1 MHTVEL
7 INKIIMYIFFICY
20 SYQFLYIVISF
31 FRKKAVHQ
39 PEVFHRL
46 AILIAAR
53 NEETVIGSLIDSI
66 QACDYPMDQ
75 IDIYVGADNCTDQ
88 TAQVAKQH
96 GAIVYERAD
105 TTHVGKG
112 YVLNFLLD
120 KIKHVRNE
128 QYDAY
133 IVLDADNILDPGFL
147 RAINQ
152 TYTDGHEIVTCYRN
166 SKNYG
171 SNWIS
176 AGYALWFLREAKY
189 LNAARMAI
197 GSSSAVSG
205 TGFLFSDEV
214 INAYNGWNFF
224 TLTEDIEFTIT
235 NVSRGVTIGYAADAI
250 LYDEQPTSFR
260 QSWNQR
266 LRWAKGYL
274 QVLRKYGNSLFKG
287 IFHGSFSCYDMLMNI
302 LPAAAL
308 TAVSILVNL
317 GAVVYSFLGNGS
329 FAALGTSLLQL
340 FISLCLTVF
349 ILGLITTITEW
360 KQIHCPTWKKLL
372 YTITFPL
379 FMLTYIPIYIVSLFS
394 KVEWKPIKHEKNLT
408 LDQIMAN
415 E

>member
-1 MHTVEL
+1 
-7 INKIIMYIFFICY
+7 MYIFFICY

-75 IDIYVGADNCTDQ
+75 IDIYVGADNCTDR

-96 GAIVYERAD
+96 GAIVYERRD

-205 TGFLFSDEV
+205 TGFLFSDKV
-214 INAYNGWNFF
+214 INDYNGWNFF
-224 TLTEDIEFTIT
+224 TLTEDIEFTIS
-235 NVSRGVTIGYAADAI
+235 NVSRGVTIGYSADAI
-250 LYDEQPTSFR
+250 LYDEQPTGFR

-274 QVLRKYGNSLFKG
+274 QVLRKYGSSLFKG

-360 KQIHCPTWKKLL
+360 K
-372 YTITFPL
+372 
-379 FMLTYIPIYIVSLFS
+379 
-394 KVEWKPIKHEKNLT
+394 PIKHEKNLT

>member
-1 MHTVEL
+1 
-7 INKIIMYIFFICY
+7 MYIFFICY

-75 IDIYVGADNCTDQ
+75 VDIYVGADNCTDR
-88 TAQVAKQH
+88 TAQVARQH
-96 GAIVYERAD
+96 GAIVYERRD

-152 TYTDGHEIVTCYRN
+152 TYTDGYEIVTCYRN

-205 TGFLFSDEV
+205 TGFLFSDKV
-214 INAYNGWNFF
+214 INDYNGWNFF
-224 TLTEDIEFTIT
+224 TLTEDIEFTIA
-235 NVSRGVTIGYAADAI
+235 NVSRGVTIGYAGDAI

-274 QVLRKYGNSLFKG
+274 QVLLKYGGSLFKG

-329 FAALGTSLLQL
+329 FVALGTSLLQL

-360 KQIHCPTWKKLL
+360 KQIHCPTRKKLL

-408 LDQIMAN
+408 LEQIMTN

>member
-39 PEVFHRL
+39 PEAFHRL

-96 GAIVYERAD
+96 GAIVYERTD

-205 TGFLFSDEV
+205 TGFLFSDKV
-214 INAYNGWNFF
+214 INDYNGWNFF
-224 TLTEDIEFTIT
+224 TLTEDIEFTIS
-235 NVSRGVTIGYAADAI
+235 NVSRGVTIGYSADAI
-250 LYDEQPTSFR
+250 LYDEQPTGFR

-274 QVLRKYGNSLFKG
+274 QVLQKYGSSLFKG

-317 GAVVYSFLGNGS
+317 VAVVYSFLGNGS

-408 LDQIMAN
+408 LEQIMAN

>member
-1 MHTVEL
+1 MHTIEL
-7 INKIIMYIFFICY
+7 INKIIMYVFFICY

-39 PEVFHRL
+39 PEVFHRF

-75 IDIYVGADNCTDQ
+75 VDIYVGADNCTDR
-88 TAQVAKQH
+88 TAQIARQH

-176 AGYALWFLREAKY
+176 AGYAL
-189 LNAARMAI
+189 
-197 GSSSAVSG
+197 
-205 TGFLFSDEV
+205 
-214 INAYNGWNFF
+214 
-224 TLTEDIEFTIT
+224 
-235 NVSRGVTIGYAADAI
+235 
-250 LYDEQPTSFR
+250 
-260 QSWNQR
+260 
-266 LRWAKGYL
+266 
-274 QVLRKYGNSLFKG
+274 
-287 IFHGSFSCYDMLMNI
+287 
-302 LPAAAL
+302 
-308 TAVSILVNL
+308 
-317 GAVVYSFLGNGS
+317 
-329 FAALGTSLLQL
+329 
-340 FISLCLTVF
+340 
-349 ILGLITTITEW
+349 
-360 KQIHCPTWKKLL
+360 
-372 YTITFPL
+372 
-379 FMLTYIPIYIVSLFS
+379 
-394 KVEWKPIKHEKNLT
+394 
-408 LDQIMAN
+408 
-415 E
+415 

>member
-1 MHTVEL
+1 
-7 INKIIMYIFFICY
+7 MYIFFICY

-46 AILIAAR
+46 AILI
-53 NEETVIGSLIDSI
+53 
-66 QACDYPMDQ
+66 
-75 IDIYVGADNCTDQ
+75 
-88 TAQVAKQH
+88 
-96 GAIVYERAD
+96 
-105 TTHVGKG
+105 
-112 YVLNFLLD
+112 
-120 KIKHVRNE
+120 
-128 QYDAY
+128 
-133 IVLDADNILDPGFL
+133 
-147 RAINQ
+147 
-152 TYTDGHEIVTCYRN
+152 
-166 SKNYG
+166 
-171 SNWIS
+171 
-176 AGYALWFLREAKY
+176 
-189 LNAARMAI
+189 AARMAI

-274 QVLRKYGNSLFKG
+274 QVLRKYGSSLFKG

-360 KQIHCPTWKKLL
+360 KQIHCPTWKK
-372 YTITFPL
+372 
-379 FMLTYIPIYIVSLFS
+379 
-394 KVEWKPIKHEKNLT
+394 NLT

>member
-96 GAIVYERAD
+96 GAIVYERTD

-214 INAYNGWNFF
+214 INSYNGWNFF
-224 TLTEDIEFTIT
+224 TLTEDIEFTIS

-274 QVLRKYGNSLFKG
+274 QVLRKYGSSLFKG